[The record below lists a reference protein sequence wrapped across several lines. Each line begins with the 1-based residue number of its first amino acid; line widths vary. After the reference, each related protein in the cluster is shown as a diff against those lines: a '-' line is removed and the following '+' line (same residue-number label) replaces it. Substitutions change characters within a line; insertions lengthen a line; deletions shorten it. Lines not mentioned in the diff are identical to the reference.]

1 MDQIAQGMQETSR
14 ATGEFVA
21 GVRQSQEAAEG
32 LTQVATELRELAS
45 QYKV

>member
-1 MDQIAQGMQETSR
+1 VT
-14 ATGEFVA
+14 